1 MQRRNPAVANMLSNV
16 KFDGLE
22 IALWIQEMFDNKRY
36 PQEVAE
42 EWIADNQDLVNSWIN
57 G

>member
-1 MQRRNPAVANMLSNV
+1 V

-22 IALWIQEMFDNKRY
+22 IAGWIQEMFDNKRD

-42 EWIADNQDLVNSWIN
+42 EWIADNEDLVNSWIN

>member
-22 IALWIQEMFDNKRY
+22 IALWIQEMFDNKRD